1 MNSVKEPEVELSESS
16 LDVWTPVS
24 TNDVVVDAINGVVW
38 VEVLGLM
45 LVEYILD
52 VASLEV
58 NAEEIDAELDEL
70 GTAAITTVSERVDT
84 MYELSDLS
92 RLLLS
97 DVDAEAAV
105 DEATNNSDVVGD
117 DTTGISVEVN
127 EANAL
132 APQET
137 S

>member
-1 MNSVKEPEVELSESS
+1 MNSVKEPEVEPSESS

-117 DTTGISVEVN
+117 DATGIGVEVN